1 MKEKNNILEELD
13 GLSSLLKEIKS
24 KEKNNL
30 PGQVYFNDLQNKV
43 IQEISLEQYKDKRL
57 TNDVPDGYFTKL
69 PAVVFE
75 KLNQNKTK
83 TTRLKP
89 LYKWLGMA
97 AAVIFVLVAVPFISM
112 IFRSSSQKIMASNE
126 TNKRVSEWTKT
137 LNEEDM
143 NYIIDNFNSEEVL
156 ETIKDLEI
164 PESDIKTTSTSD
176 QFDILTNEEVEYLN
190 ELM

>member
-13 GLSSLLKEIKS
+13 ELSSLLKEIKS

-30 PGQVYFNDLQNKV
+30 PGQAYFNDLQNKV

-57 TNDVPDGYFTKL
+57 TNDIPDGYFTKL
-69 PAVVFE
+69 PTVVFE
-75 KLNQNKTK
+75 KLHQNETK
-83 TTRLKP
+83 TARLKP
-89 LYKWLGMA
+89 SYKWLGMA
-97 AAVIFVLVAVPFISM
+97 AAVIFIFVAVPFISM

-143 NYIIDNFNSEEVL
+143 NYIIDNFNSEEDL
-156 ETIKDLEI
+156 ETIKGLEI

-176 QFDILTNEEVEYLN
+176 QFDILTDEEVEYLN